1 MWQPRWEGSCGKN
14 GYMYIYGWVPLPSTL
29 NGDNVVC
36 MCVWP
41 CSVVSNSLVT
51 PWTLA
56 CQAPLSLGFPR
67 QEYWSEL
74 SFPSLKPELLD
85 WDITYEV
92 LSEKICYLTT
102 NWQKIQRQ
110 RKMLKETASIKS
122 ESPECVNYRINDQDF
137 PFLLSIQK
145 CLKSSLWTTWR
156 GHKEEESL

>member
-56 CQAPLSLGFPR
+56 CQAPLSMGFFR
-67 QEYWSEL
+67 QEYWSGL
-74 SFPSLKPELLD
+74 PFPSPEDLPAPMFPVSPALQADSWLTEPLGKPPVNEISVLIKVILQASLAPSATCGHGENTASYEGQCSPQTWILLMPWPWTSQSPEL
-85 WDITYEV
+85 
-92 LSEKICYLTT
+92 
-102 NWQKIQRQ
+102 
-110 RKMLKETASIKS
+110 
-122 ESPECVNYRINDQDF
+122 
-137 PFLLSIQK
+137 
-145 CLKSSLWTTWR
+145 
-156 GHKEEESL
+156 